1 MICHIRALFLL
12 IGFGFCFSVHA
23 LSLYEAY
30 NLALGSDPV
39 FRAAIKERE
48 ANDANQIIGRS
59 ALLPK
64 VVAGSVTATNRL
76 TNTYSGSISQNFD
89 NFASNNNYVQL
100 LQPLFDLSA
109 LAKYRQG
116 IAQKNFGDAK
126 FQADTYD
133 LLIRTTQVYLEIMY
147 IEDQITF
154 IKSESAAFL
163 EQMKLSEKSFKYG
176 EASKLDYLEAKT
188 AYEISSSQ
196 LLEAQLQLTDTKR
209 RLGNLVGIDQSTKIA
224 VRKLHKQFTFFND
237 LPRQFNELKELALE
251 NNHDLKAA
259 NYKVL
264 VAREE
269 VSKNVSNY
277 LPQISAVANW
287 NRQNSFSVSTV
298 NVISSQ
304 TMGGI
309 QATWPIFSGGETVGQ
324 TRQASALHEK
334 SIEEYEGLRLN
345 TLSDLQK
352 FYDQISFYQRKI
364 KILQGSLVSAQ
375 ETQKAT
381 NMGILAGIRTN
392 YDALAATKAVF
403 GISKDLAQAKYAYI
417 LAYLKTKQLSGLMK
431 VSDLESISKSYFA
444 E

>member
-1 MICHIRALFLL
+1 
-12 IGFGFCFSVHA
+12 
-23 LSLYEAY
+23 
-30 NLALGSDPV
+30 
-39 FRAAIKERE
+39 
-48 ANDANQIIGRS
+48 
-59 ALLPK
+59 LPK

-116 IAQKNFGDAK
+116 MAQKKFGDAK

-188 AYEISSSQ
+188 AYEISTSQ

-237 LPRQFNELKELALE
+237 LPMQFNELKELALE
-251 NNHDLKAA
+251 NNYDLKAA

-269 VSKNVSNY
+269 ISKNASNY

-309 QATWPIFSGGETVGQ
+309 QATWPIFSGGETFGQ

-334 SIEEYEGLRLN
+334 SIEEYGGLRLN

-352 FYDQISFYQRKI
+352 FYDQVSFYQRKI

-403 GISKDLAQAKYAYI
+403 GVSKDLVQAKYAYI
-417 LAYLKTKQLSGLMK
+417 LAYLKTKQLSGLIK
-431 VSDLESISKSYFA
+431 VSDLEAISKSYFA

>member
-1 MICHIRALFLL
+1 MTLFIRSMLFLVFAGL
-12 IGFGFCFSVHA
+12 CFSAHA
-23 LSLYEAY
+23 LGLHEAY
-30 NLALGSDPV
+30 NLALGNDPI

-48 ANDANQIIGRS
+48 ANDANLIIGRS
-59 ALLPK
+59 ALMPK
-64 VVAGSVTATNRL
+64 VVTGSVTATNRL
-76 TNTYSGSISQNFD
+76 TNTYSGSVSQNFD
-89 NFASNNNYVQL
+89 NFSSNNNYVQL
-100 LQPLFDLSA
+100 LQPLFDLGA

-116 IAQKNFGDAK
+116 VAQKGFGDAK

-133 LLIRTTQVYLEIMY
+133 LLIRTTQAYLETMY
-147 IEDQITF
+147 VEDQINF
-154 IKSESAAFL
+154 IKSESTAFL
-163 EQMKLSEKSFKYG
+163 EQMELSKKSFKYG
-176 EASKLDYLEAKT
+176 EVSKLDYLEAKT
-188 AYEISSSQ
+188 AYEISTSQ

-209 RLGNLVGIDQSTKIA
+209 RLGILVGIDQSTNITVKKIS
-224 VRKLHKQFTFFND
+224 KQFTFFND
-237 LPRQFNELKELALE
+237 LPKQFNDLKELALE
-251 NNHDLKAA
+251 NNYDLKAA
-259 NYKVL
+259 NYKIL

-277 LPQISAVANW
+277 FPQISAVANW

-309 QATWPIFSGGETVGQ
+309 QATWPIFSGGETFGQ

-334 SIEEYEGLRLN
+334 SIEEYGGLRLN

-352 FYDQISFYQRKI
+352 FYDQVSFYQKKI
-364 KILQGSLVSAQ
+364 KILEESLVSAQ

-381 NMGILAGIRTN
+381 KMGILAGIRTN

-417 LAYLKTKQLSGLMK
+417 LAYLKTKQLSGLIK
-431 VSDLESISKSYFA
+431 VSDLEAIAKSYLK

>member
-1 MICHIRALFLL
+1 
-12 IGFGFCFSVHA
+12 V
-23 LSLYEAY
+23 
-30 NLALGSDPV
+30 
-39 FRAAIKERE
+39 K
-48 ANDANQIIGRS
+48 
-59 ALLPK
+59 K
-64 VVAGSVTATNRL
+64 
-76 TNTYSGSISQNFD
+76 IS
-89 NFASNNNYVQL
+89 
-100 LQPLFDLSA
+100 
-109 LAKYRQG
+109 
-116 IAQKNFGDAK
+116 
-126 FQADTYD
+126 
-133 LLIRTTQVYLEIMY
+133 
-147 IEDQITF
+147 
-154 IKSESAAFL
+154 
-163 EQMKLSEKSFKYG
+163 
-176 EASKLDYLEAKT
+176 
-188 AYEISSSQ
+188 
-196 LLEAQLQLTDTKR
+196 
-209 RLGNLVGIDQSTKIA
+209 
-224 VRKLHKQFTFFND
+224 KQFTFFND
-237 LPRQFNELKELALE
+237 LPKQFNDLKELALE
-251 NNHDLKAA
+251 NNYDLKAA
-259 NYKVL
+259 NYKIL

-277 LPQISAVANW
+277 FPQISAVANW

-309 QATWPIFSGGETVGQ
+309 QATWPIFSGGETFGQ

-334 SIEEYEGLRLN
+334 SIEEYGGLRLN

-352 FYDQISFYQRKI
+352 FYDQVSFYQRKI